1 MRQERR
7 QERLVQLRPNEKK
20 KTQTPI
26 ARFLLETQCVFLFIW
41 PQGQMKRKKRK
52 RRSFASFKKPN
63 AFFLFIW
70 PPGAFSFFSFLFF
83 SPFFFNLFTF
93 FSSVPEGWERTIGKM
108 VIPTQ
113 HKKKVCFLFKPTQHQ
128 HTHTHTHTHTESTDT
143 ETQHH
148 TESTD
153 THRHKEGRRKEEAR
167 KGKEQPKNCC

>member
-70 PPGAFSFFSFLFF
+70 PPGAFSFCSFLFF
-83 SPFFFNLFTF
+83 FPFFFNLFTF
-93 FSSVPEGWERTIGKM
+93 FFECARRMGKNHRKDGD
-108 VIPTQ
+108 PYPAQ
-113 HKKKVCFLFKPTQHQ
+113 KKKFVFFLNLPSTST
-128 HTHTHTHTHTESTDT
+128 HTHTHTHTH
-143 ETQHH
+143 
-148 TESTD
+148 
-153 THRHKEGRRKEEAR
+153 RKH
-167 KGKEQPKNCC
+167 

>member
-1 MRQERR
+1 
-7 QERLVQLRPNEKK
+7 
-20 KTQTPI
+20 
-26 ARFLLETQCVFLFIW
+26 
-41 PQGQMKRKKRK
+41 MKRKNANAD
-52 RRSFASFKKPN
+52 RSLPSTNPMRFFFSFGPQGHFL
-63 AFFLFIW
+63 FFL
-70 PPGAFSFFSFLFF
+70 FLFF
-83 SPFFFNLFTF
+83 SLTFLLF

-128 HTHTHTHTHTESTDT
+128 HTHTHTESTDT

-167 KGKEQPKNCC
+167 KRKDKAFLVAMKP